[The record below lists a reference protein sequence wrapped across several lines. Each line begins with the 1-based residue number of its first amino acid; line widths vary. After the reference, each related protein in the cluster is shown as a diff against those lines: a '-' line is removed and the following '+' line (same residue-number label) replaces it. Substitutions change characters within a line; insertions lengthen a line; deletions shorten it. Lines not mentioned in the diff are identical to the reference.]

1 MPNSIQRKSKISEH
15 ASEACIFCKIVKGE
29 IPAAKVYEG
38 KKFIAF
44 LDISPANKGHALMI
58 PKKHYEKIEEMPD
71 EDGKEFGELQVKI
84 AKSVMKA
91 TNAEGFNLLLNNGK
105 AAGQEVMHAHMHIQP
120 RFSSDDLHYKWTHK
134 KYEEGEMKQMLDKI
148 KKFL

>member
-120 RFSSDDLHYKWTHK
+120 RFSSDDFHYKWTHK